1 MFKGKGW
8 DLADKH
14 LSGSTVSDFKFLLA
28 SDNGHVL
35 PTKSVTFGS
44 SDHEGPSCV
53 LESSLGM
60 LLQGSAKQ
68 LIKNLSL
75 MTNKNE

>member
-1 MFKGKGW
+1 MFKDKGW
-8 DLADKH
+8 DLADNH
-14 LSGSTVSDFKFLLA
+14 LRGSIASDFKFLLG

-44 SDHEGPSCV
+44 SDHGVPSCV

-68 LIKNLSL
+68 LIKNLPL
-75 MTNKNE
+75 MTNKNK